1 MKAKASRM
9 QAELDHLLLVP
20 PWSDQTLI
28 DRFDETGSQHGF
40 QLVRSAL
47 LDSCIL

>member
-1 MKAKASRM
+1 M
-9 QAELDHLLLVP
+9 QLVATYLLLVP